1 LLSPRKRGSKLARDD
16 SYTRQGVDLAS
27 FYGVSCPFRQFSGA
41 GMLRREALRL
51 LASAAALPLLSR
63 EAFSMFRAVHQQLPD
78 QPVLKS
84 LDPHQDATVT
94 IISELIIPQTDT
106 PGAKAARVNEFIDLI
121 LTEWYDEEEKSIF
134 MTGLTDVDAR
144 ARELFSK
151 DFVDCG
157 AKSQTEILQALD
169 DELAATRAEPEPRR
183 RRRRAPERNFFF
195 MIKQLTLVGYY
206 TSQIGFEQE
215 LHGEI
220 IPSRHAACVPL
231 EEEAAK

>member
-1 LLSPRKRGSKLARDD
+1 
-16 SYTRQGVDLAS
+16 
-27 FYGVSCPFRQFSGA
+27 
-41 GMLRREALRL
+41 MERREALRL

-63 EAFSMFRAVHQQLPD
+63 EAFSMFHAVHEQLSD
-78 QPVLKS
+78 QPVLKTLNS
-84 LDPHQDATVT
+84 HQNAMVT
-94 IISELIIPQTDT
+94 TISELIIPQTDT

-134 MTGLTDVDAR
+134 MTGLTDVDMR
-144 ARELFSK
+144 ARDLFGK
-151 DFVDCG
+151 EFVECE
-157 AKSQTEILQALD
+157 AKPQIEILQALD

-183 RRRRAPERNFFF
+183 RRRRPPEHNFFF

-220 IPSRHAACVPL
+220 IPSHHAACVPL